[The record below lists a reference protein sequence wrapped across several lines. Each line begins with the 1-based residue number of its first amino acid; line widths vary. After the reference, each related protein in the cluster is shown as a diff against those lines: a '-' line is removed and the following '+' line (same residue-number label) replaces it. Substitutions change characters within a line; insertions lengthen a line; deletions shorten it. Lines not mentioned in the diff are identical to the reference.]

1 MLNEYLPALTAPIL
15 QQEGTVDKFIGDAV
29 LAVFGSPE
37 PDAQQYEK
45 AVRAAL
51 AMQTAAEG
59 LSEARRRRNQPTCRV
74 GIGIHCG
81 DVVHGFVGSQER
93 MEFTVVGDAV
103 NRTSRYCDAAQGG
116 EVLIS
121 PDVFRHVH
129 RVFNTLE
136 KEIVAKHDE
145 KLRAHLVTGIKDR
158 QTVA

>member
-1 MLNEYLPALTAPIL
+1 MIRPALTAPIL
-15 QQEGTVDKFIGDAV
+15 RHDGTVDKFIGDAV

-51 AMQTAAEG
+51 EMQTAGES
-59 LSEARRRRNQPTCRV
+59 LSEARRKRDQPTCRI

-81 DVVHGFVGSQER
+81 EVVHGFVGSQER

-103 NRTSRYCDAAQGG
+103 NRASRYCDAAKGG

-129 RVFNTLE
+129 RFLNTRETEVL
-136 KEIVAKHDE
+136 AKHDE
-145 KLRAHLVTGIKDR
+145 KLRAYLVAGIKDR
-158 QTVA
+158 QTVG